1 MESKM
6 KRKIVSV
13 VKFSLDP
20 VGAFMQGLWKG
31 WLDGFKLLARI
42 IIGIVVLVLSHSI
55 LGSITQ
61 IDKEKNMI
69 SLALFLIVVL
79 GGIWKITPSVML
91 GILSMSIIWVET
103 EGIIIT
109 AILGILTRLAW
120 YWEEER
126 EASLRKTMEG
136 IDGRLKKIEKV
147 FQEKNGSEK
156 QITEKREK

>member
-109 AILGILTRLAW
+109 AILGILT
-120 YWEEER
+120 
-126 EASLRKTMEG
+126 
-136 IDGRLKKIEKV
+136 
-147 FQEKNGSEK
+147 
-156 QITEKREK
+156 